1 MKNLKNINL
10 GLCDEAIEYLHKNSQ
25 DIEIL
30 ENLIQNLI
38 HCPEKHVYSRT
49 GYNNSIKL
57 HQFKLKDGS
66 LATEFL
72 QFDHVNKYGQ
82 IVYFMG
88 LRTKYKTFVW
98 KQKEINYKLNDKIFS

>member
-10 GLCDEAIEYLHKNSQ
+10 GLCDEAIDYLHKNSQ

-30 ENLIQNLI
+30 ENLIY
-38 HCPEKHVYSRT
+38 CPDKFVYFRT

-57 HQFKLKDGS
+57 HQFRMKDGS

-72 QFDHVNKYGQ
+72 QFEHVNENDQ
-82 IVYFMG
+82 IVYFIG
-88 LRTKYKTFVW
+88 LRINHKSIIW
-98 KQKEINYKLNDKIFS
+98 KQKEINYKLDEKIIS